1 MDATSDLS
9 GNKRRLFAS
18 SGESAADQTRVD
30 SIKKQVNGEHDEV
43 NDGRSAADE
52 DKKKKKKKGRKSK
65 GRKSMTS
72 RGEGKNNEIH
82 IGSFAHSAMRNMCG
96 LEMPELDEESAA
108 EGQSDKGEQRVK
120 RKVAFLLAY
129 LGTNYGGFQM
139 NEGQRTLQAELEL
152 AMYRCKLLTRSNF
165 GYPYKVRSVLGF

>member
-9 GNKRRLFAS
+9 GNKRRLSAS

-52 DKKKKKKKGRKSK
+52 DKKKKKK

-96 LEMPELDEESAA
+96 VEMPELDEESAA
-108 EGQSDKGEQRVK
+108 EGQSEEGEQRVK

-165 GYPYKVRSVLGF
+165 GYPYKVRFVLGF